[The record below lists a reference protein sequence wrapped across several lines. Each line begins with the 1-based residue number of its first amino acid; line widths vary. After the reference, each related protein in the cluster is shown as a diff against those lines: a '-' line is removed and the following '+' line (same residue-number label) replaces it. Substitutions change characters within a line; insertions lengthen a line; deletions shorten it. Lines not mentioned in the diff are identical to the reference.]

1 MKGSLVVA
9 AIFIAGIV
17 IGMTV
22 TSIQSYFPAELSE
35 WLLYA
40 LIIQIGITL
49 GYEGNLRKILKSISI
64 RSLLLPIGTIFG
76 TLLFSAVAGV
86 IAGDWSVC
94 DYLASE
100 ADSDIIR
107 CSLCS

>member
-49 GYEGNLRKILKSISI
+49 GYEGNLRKILK
-64 RSLLLPIGTIFG
+64 TI
-76 TLLFSAVAGV
+76 V
-86 IAGDWSVC
+86 
-94 DYLASE
+94 
-100 ADSDIIR
+100 R
-107 CSLCS
+107 